1 MEIEVGE
8 YVRTNKGYITKMN
21 SEGFIKILIEGKSV
35 FGKPLKHNKNIIKL
49 LEKYDFINREC
60 IIDITGEYIRTN
72 VSCHNLYWLDKNLYS
87 ILTHEM
93 FEANC
98 YKVGGE
104 DE

>member
-8 YVRTNKGYITKMN
+8 YVRTNKGYITKMT
-21 SEGFIKILIEGKSV
+21 SEVFIKILIEGKSV

-60 IIDITGEYIRTN
+60 ILDITGEYIRTN

-87 ILTHEM
+87 IVTHEM
-93 FEANC
+93 FESIE
-98 YKVGGE
+98 YKVE
-104 DE
+104 EE